1 MCVRA
6 CVRVRER
13 VCRGVCVRAYQVSLR
28 SLHALVL
35 MHVVCVPLGMGY
47 LTIRQVSS
55 KKEAYEI
62 RRFVQQRPHN
72 VSSLRIVDAPYW
84 ES

>member
-47 LTIRQVSS
+47 LTIRQVCS

-72 VSSLRIVDAPYW
+72 VSSLRIVVAPYW